1 MSKSLWVRVVVA
13 FVLFLSVG
21 TIGLVF
27 VLDAAFE
34 RVSLGQFQALSEA
47 NADFIRTMHLPPSD
61 RLAGY
66 LSRMLGAEVQFHRLS
81 SPDNEHEAVT
91 VPIENG
97 VEMTLIRQRPSLR
110 ESLMRPVSLGALAA
124 FWALWF
130 ALAWA
135 VLRPYLKAQRLA
147 FLVDGDGLHQIRNP
161 VAAIRLH
168 GQLLQEPSRSAAS
181 LIIEEA
187 ATIESLVNQWLFLA
201 RPEPPRKTDV
211 ALPDLI
217 DRTVRVLAPAAEH
230 AGVRVVVD
238 AANGRSVLADA
249 SRLGQV
255 FQNILLNA
263 IQAMPTGGT
272 VTITACD
279 QTISFADT
287 GPGFSA
293 VALRR
298 WAEMLF
304 SEKEG
309 GMGVG
314 LCVAKEI
321 IPPTAGVFPWP
332 TAPTAVPSCALIYD
346 NSAHSNHRG

>member
-147 FLVDGDGLHQIRNP
+147 FLGQMATGLAHQIRNP

-168 GQLLQEPSRSAAS
+168 GQLLQKTEPVAAS

-321 IPPTAGVFPWP
+321 IRAHGGRLSVANRPDGG
-332 TAPTAVPSCALIYD
+332 AVVRIDL
-346 NSAHSNHRG
+346 

>member
-1 MSKSLWVRVVVA
+1 MSKSLWFRVVVA

-147 FLVDGDGLHQIRNP
+147 FLGQMATGLAHQIRNP

-168 GQLLQEPSRSAAS
+168 GQLLQKTEAAAAS

-217 DRTVRVLAPAAEH
+217 ERTVRVLAPAAEH
-230 AGVRVVVD
+230 AGIRVVVD
-238 AANGRSVLADA
+238 AACGRSVLADA
-249 SRLGQV
+249 SRLGQA

-263 IQAMPTGGT
+263 IQAMPAGGT
-272 VTITACD
+272 ATITACD
-279 QTISFADT
+279 QTITFADT

-314 LCVAKEI
+314 LCVAMEI
-321 IPPTAGVFPWP
+321 IRAHGGRLSVANHPGGG
-332 TAPTAVPSCALIYD
+332 AVVRIDL
-346 NSAHSNHRG
+346 